1 MCISN
6 YLDAGLE
13 EIGRPIFLN
22 IIRGSNRRDYSIFS
36 RDFTAELLLRITP
49 DRFESQCNEFPLLVC
64 ISEDF
69 EYIGCI
75 RRESSVSVLWK
86 LKSTL
91 LKGEFF
97 GSVTLE
103 EVRHK
108 IRVSGIA
115 AN

>member
-1 MCISN
+1 MRLSDCSN
-6 YLDAGLE
+6 ARVE
-13 EIGRPIFLN
+13 ELARPIYLN
-22 IIRGSNRRDYSIFS
+22 IIRGSNRRDYSVFS
-36 RDFTAELLLRITP
+36 RDFSKELLLRITP
-49 DRFESQCNEFPLLVC
+49 ERFDNQCNEFLLLTS

-75 RRESSVSVLWK
+75 RRESAMSVLWK
-86 LKSTL
+86 LKSTV

-97 GSVTLE
+97 GSITLE
-103 EVRHK
+103 EVSNK